1 MQVPSALRGLLAKR
15 GLPVL
20 PDLLVP
26 RGRRVLQALSVLPD
40 LQVLRDPLAKPGL
53 WGPKD
58 LPAPFWLSPISM
70 P

>member
-1 MQVPSALRGLLAKR
+1 MLVPSALKGLPVKR
-15 GLPVL
+15 GLPALPGLRGLRGLRVL
-20 PDLLVP
+20 P
-26 RGRRVLQALSVLPD
+26 VLWVLPD